1 VDFAARIAARWQRDT
16 VSGVDSAA
24 TPYHCDQHRLFPGY
38 ADGSEHLR
46 RNALMNE
53 YEGCLLDDIFAGS
66 ECHTA
71 QGDCYAVRS
80 SVPCSVGR
88 PEMEALYHT
97 LAGELC
103 LICGIGPVTAS
114 QLRSRG
120 YSTIES
126 LRRHQRFGAQA
137 RTLFAL
143 LETEDWDG
151 LEQEV
156 RSRFRPSHPHH
167 LLFSLLCRTDEL
179 LFFDIET
186 MGLFSRP
193 IILLAT
199 GRIRRGEMQ
208 ITQYL
213 LRDIGEEPAAISMV
227 LEEMSDAGT
236 ALVTYNGR
244 GFDLPYL
251 RDRAAY
257 YGMAP
262 PPDPAH
268 FDLLHP
274 SRSRWKGECAD
285 CRLGTIER
293 QALSIF
299 RDDDLPGKDVPG
311 YYAAYLRSQ
320 NPGPL
325 VPIVDHNRQDVASL
339 ARLYERLLEGYAE
352 VCPSEG

>member
-1 VDFAARIAARWQRDT
+1 MDFAARIAARWQRDT
-16 VSGVDSAA
+16 VSGVNSAA
-24 TPYHCDQHRLFPGY
+24 TPCPCDQHRLFPAY
-38 ADGSEHLR
+38 ADGSEQLR
-46 RNALMNE
+46 RYALMNE
-53 YEGCLLDDIFAGS
+53 YEGCPLEEIFAGS

-88 PEMEALYHT
+88 PATEALYHA

-103 LICGIGPVTAS
+103 LIHGIGPVTAA

-137 RTLFAL
+137 RTLSAL
-143 LETEDWDG
+143 LEAEDGDG
-151 LEQEV
+151 LEREV

-167 LLFSLLCRTDEL
+167 LLFSLLYRPDDML
-179 LFFDIET
+179 YFDIET

-193 IILLAT
+193 IILFAT
-199 GRIRRGEMQ
+199 GRVRGGMMH

-213 LRDIGEEPAAISMV
+213 LREIGEEPAAISMV
-227 LEEMSDAGT
+227 LDDMSDDGT
-236 ALVTYNGR
+236 ALITYNGR
-244 GFDLPYL
+244 AFDVPYL

-257 YGMAP
+257 YGMP
-262 PPDPAH
+262 SPPDPRH

-274 SRSRWKGECAD
+274 SRSRWKSHFAD
-285 CRLGTIER
+285 CRLATIEE
-293 QALSIF
+293 QALGIF
-299 RDDDLPGKDVPG
+299 RDDDLPGQYVPG
-311 YYAAYLRSQ
+311 YYAAYLRSK

-325 VPIVDHNRQDVASL
+325 IPIVDHNRQDVVSL
-339 ARLYERLLEGYAE
+339 ARLHERLLEGFREEY
-352 VCPSEG
+352 PSEG